1 MDRIRRN
8 LARYEHQNSPWRD
21 AVRQINNFRSTQFA
35 ERATKATC
43 DAAELA
49 RLETELL
56 EWEHEV
62 NALEVTR
69 LQAVLSEIEAT
80 HRVQLQAVLQKQKR
94 QPKASLH
101 VQLQEQKLQL
111 EAAHRLQL
119 QE

>member
-1 MDRIRRN
+1 
-8 LARYEHQNSPWRD
+8 
-21 AVRQINNFRSTQFA
+21 VRQINNFRSTQFA

-43 DAAELA
+43 DTAELA

-69 LQAVLSEIEAT
+69 LRAVLPENEAT
-80 HRVQLQAVLQKQKR
+80 HRVQLQAVLQEQKR
-94 QPKASLH
+94 QPEASLH